1 MFLRAPCKINLTL
14 DIFDKMERTDGYHN
28 IDSFVVQFGEP
39 ADELRVHIKPASDKN
54 SIKVTCNDSRLP
66 VDTRNLV
73 YRAADAYLMH
83 IDSPFNIEIDLYK
96 RIPTEAGLGGGS
108 SDAAAVLRA
117 LNNYFNQKVE
127 PLELT
132 AMAARIGSDVPLFLA
147 EKPVRVR
154 GRGEIIESL
163 DFELPV
169 LWGILVHPGIGVSTP
184 HAYAVLDAV
193 PNRQPGTSTER
204 LLARLC
210 DKKEIPISISELLAT
225 GLSNDFEPVVLTAY
239 PDIAKAHEIIVS
251 AGALRTLLC
260 GSGSAIFGLARD
272 LQHANELVDILTI
285 HFSSIMIVSSSC
297 PDAFN
302 INQI

>member
-1 MFLRAPCKINLTL
+1 
-14 DIFDKMERTDGYHN
+14 
-28 IDSFVVQFGEP
+28 
-39 ADELRVHIKPASDKN
+39 
-54 SIKVTCNDSRLP
+54 
-66 VDTRNLV
+66 
-73 YRAADAYLMH
+73 
-83 IDSPFNIEIDLYK
+83 IDLYK

-132 AMAARIGSDVPLFLA
+132 AMAAHIGSDVPLFLA

-169 LWGILVHPGIGVSTP
+169 FWGILVHPGIGVSTP
-184 HAYAVLDAV
+184 HAYAALDAV

-204 LLARLC
+204 LLSRLC
-210 DKKEIPISISELLAT
+210 DKKEIPINISELLAT
-225 GLSNDFEPVVLTAY
+225 GLSNDFEPVVLTTY

-272 LQHANELVDILTI
+272 LQHTNQLVDILTVN
-285 HFSSIMIVSSSC
+285 FSSIMIVSSSY

-302 INQI
+302 IKQI